1 MKIKCDFC
9 KTEYNVDNVPATTVR
24 CPICG
29 HCWLVQMPARK
40 NTWLIFIA
48 SVCALLA
55 AIVFAIAVISQYNV
69 MQQKR
74 RPLVATIIASEI
86 INDEKGVPHFR
97 VHGTVRN
104 QSAEIYGVPDL
115 IIIGYDAKGDVVL
128 EQKFPPSGTLIDSG
142 GLVNFT
148 HVLSGNISGVKKI
161 SAKLEGLK

>member
-9 KTEYNVDNVPATTVR
+9 KTEYNVDRVPATTVR

-29 HCWLVQMPARK
+29 HCWIVQTPARK
-40 NTWLIFIA
+40 NSWLIFIA

-55 AIVFAIAVISQYNV
+55 AIVFTVAVISQYNV

-74 RPLVATIIASEI
+74 RPLVATITASEI
-86 INDEKGVPHFR
+86 INDENGVPRFK

-104 QSAEIYGVPDL
+104 QSTEIYGVPDL
-115 IIIGYDAKGDVVL
+115 IIVGYDAKGNVVM
-128 EQKFPPSGTLIDSG
+128 EQKFQPSGTLIDSG

-148 HVLSGNISGVKKI
+148 HVLSGNTSGIKKL
-161 SAKLEGLK
+161 SAKLEGIK